1 MMRKKI
7 AVAAIAGIMAV
18 STMAMPVLNV
28 SAAQETVTE
37 SEAESAAV
45 SFQKLPVTVLSDMDD
60 YDLKAGLTWEIKW
73 NAKESDANSCVRYGQ
88 FTIPKDSYVRIKTST
103 EGKRPD
109 IGWSEDY
116 YIYGNASMGT
126 AVISHSAAGSDDF
139 YEMKAGTYYI
149 KMEGTF
155 TYWTESASN
164 TEKMIIGCIAKENA
178 VKLTQTPN
186 KTKTAAVIKVDEKM
200 MANGKG
206 SIKIAE
212 GNNENDINW
221 GSYSNDYTD
230 ISSTGKYTVK
240 ENGWYVV
247 QVTAE
252 SHATWGKDVYA
263 YRRIKVNCIDTTKP
277 VISGVK
283 NNVLYNK
290 SVKIAFSDNKGG
302 SGIKAATLNGKSIK
316 SGTVVT
322 KDGKYTLKVTDKVGN
337 VSSVVFGIDKTKPVV
352 SGVKN
357 NGIYNKNVKLS
368 FSDNKGGFGLRTA
381 TLNGKSIKNGAVV
394 TKEGKYT
401 LKVADKAGNVTSAVF
416 IIDKTK
422 PIVSGV
428 KNNQTYKKSVKIT
441 LNDNKGGSGLYKA
454 TLNGKSIKSV
464 VTVTKPGKYTL
475 KVKDK
480 AGNLTTVV
488 FAIKK

>member
-1 MMRKKI
+1 MDRDETQKEKRNKKETKKKKESKSMMRKKI

-109 IGWSEDY
+109 IGWEEDY

-302 SGIKAATLNGKSIK
+302 SGIKAATLNGK
-316 SGTVVT
+316 
-322 KDGKYTLKVTDKVGN
+322 N
-337 VSSVVFGIDKTKPVV
+337 V
-352 SGVKN
+352 
-357 NGIYNKNVKLS
+357 
-368 FSDNKGGFGLRTA
+368 
-381 TLNGKSIKNGAVV
+381 KNGAVV

-428 KNNQTYKKSVKIT
+428 KNNQIYKKSVKIT
-441 LNDNKGGSGLYKA
+441 LKDNKGGSGLYKA